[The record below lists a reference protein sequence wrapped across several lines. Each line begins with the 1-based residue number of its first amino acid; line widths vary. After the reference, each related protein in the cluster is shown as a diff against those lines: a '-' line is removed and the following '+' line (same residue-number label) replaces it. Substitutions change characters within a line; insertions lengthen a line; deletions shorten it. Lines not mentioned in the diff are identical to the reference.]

1 MFISLNVATI
11 SCDKLPFWH
20 NKFAALITAMLQPI
34 ILFKSEVDATYWVIL
49 KGVYTIA
56 IMYSLLTEH
65 IDPVSILR
73 WGLLDWLW
81 KMSSFQTFSGVRPRR
96 KFFNAETTKPIGMIL
111 KCSEVNEQI
120 YSANLKKY
128 KPDWPKNRENG
139 VQDNLMKYS
148 ISCQCIIKGWE

>member
-20 NKFAALITAMLQPI
+20 NKFAALITAILQPI

-56 IMYSLLTEH
+56 TMYSLLTEH

-96 KFFNAETTKPIGMIL
+96 KFFNAETKTVTIFLNPGLLNICLYPNPLMFKNFTYSWNKRELCFSSKTQML
-111 KCSEVNEQI
+111 KIWKLNFS
-120 YSANLKKY
+120 
-128 KPDWPKNRENG
+128 
-139 VQDNLMKYS
+139 
-148 ISCQCIIKGWE
+148 